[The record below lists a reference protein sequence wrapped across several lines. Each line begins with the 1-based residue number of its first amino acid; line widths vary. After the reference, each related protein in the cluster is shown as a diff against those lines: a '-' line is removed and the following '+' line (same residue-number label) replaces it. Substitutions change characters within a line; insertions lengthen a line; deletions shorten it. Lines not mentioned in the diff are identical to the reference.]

1 METHAN
7 HLHKAPGKKFWHY
20 FFEFLM
26 LFLAVFCGFFAE
38 NLRERNVE
46 HHREKQFIA
55 SMLKDLEA
63 DTAQLHE
70 VLKDT
75 TRIQGIDSL
84 LNILQLPSIKKMDV
98 RAAYKFG
105 KYVSNISSIEFTRN
119 TLTQL
124 KSGGN
129 MRLIR
134 NQNVVDSLNILDN
147 LRNHCDKQLEHNIQ
161 MTYTA
166 FSIGYKIFDKSF
178 YKHPD
183 TSASFMTSDIK
194 LIHEYANSI
203 STQQGTYDNYQYMLR
218 DYLAYCD
225 RLIPFIKK
233 EYNL

>member
-7 HLHKAPGKKFWHY
+7 HLHHAPGKKFWHY

-26 LFLAVFCGFFAE
+26 LFLAVFCGFLAE

-63 DTAQLHE
+63 DTAKLHE

-98 RAAYKFG
+98 RAAYKFTM
-105 KYVSNISSIEFTRN
+105 YVSDFYPIEFTRN

-147 LRNHCDKQLEHNIQ
+147 LRTHCDKQLEIHYQIAI
-161 MTYTA
+161 TA
-166 FSIGYKIFDKSF
+166 FSIEYKIFNVFF
-178 YKHPD
+178 YRHPD
-183 TSASFMTSDIK
+183 TSPSFMTSDIQ
-194 LIHEYANSI
+194 LIHEYANNI
-203 STQQGTYDNYQYMLR
+203 AMLQGTYDNYQYMLG
-218 DYLAYCD
+218 DYLDYCN

-233 EYNL
+233 EYKL

>member
-7 HLHKAPGKKFWHY
+7 HLHHAPGKKFWHY

-63 DTAQLHE
+63 DTAKLHE

-84 LNILQLPSIKKMDV
+84 LNVIQLPSIKKMDV
-98 RAAYKFG
+98 RAAYKFTM
-105 KYVSNISSIEFTRN
+105 YVSDFYPIEFTRN

-147 LRNHCDKQLEHNIQ
+147 IRTQCDMQFEIHNQI
-161 MTYTA
+161 
-166 FSIGYKIFDKSF
+166 SINVISIDCKIFNFSF

-183 TSASFMTSDIK
+183 TSPSFMTSDIQ
-194 LIHEYANSI
+194 LIHEYANNI
-203 STQQGTYDNYQYMLR
+203 AMLQGSYANYQNMLR
-218 DYLAYCD
+218 DYLDYCN